1 MLAYSSIANVGYI
14 MLGVGLCTST
24 TLGLTPVLM
33 HILNHAVMKGCMF
46 MVACA
51 FIHKAGLRDI
61 NDFVGLGRKMPYA
74 SFAFILAALA
84 MIGMPPSV
92 GFVTKLYLIL
102 AALDAGQYI
111 FVAVIFFSTLLM
123 IVYFW
128 RVIET
133 MYIRVEEGK
142 GSGSEITVDEM
153 PMSMLTPTLILAF
166 LCFVI
171 GIVWLSGVPSP
182 ILDGVNSGFGLGVL
196 P

>member
-1 MLAYSSIANVGYI
+1 
-14 MLGVGLCTST
+14 
-24 TLGLTPVLM
+24 
-33 HILNHAVMKGCMF
+33 

-51 FIHKAGLRDI
+51 FIHKTGLRDI
-61 NDFVGLGRKMPYA
+61 NDFIGLGRKMPYA

-92 GFVTKLYLIL
+92 GFITKWYLIL

-128 RVIET
+128 RVIEI
-133 MYIRVEEGK
+133 MYIRVEETQ
-142 GSGSEITVDEM
+142 GSEITVDEM

-166 LCFVI
+166 LCFAI
-171 GIVWLSGVPSP
+171 GIVWLSGAPSP
-182 ILDGVNSGFGLGVL
+182 ILDAVNSGFGLGVL